1 MINAE
6 KKKHETEVYDHEPSD
21 LQHLSQFDGALVMME
36 ITMDRRERE
45 QEPGE
50 SQTERG
56 GTTLEI

>member
-36 ITMDRRERE
+36 ITMARRERE

-50 SQTERG
+50 KSN
-56 GTTLEI
+56 